1 MNKNFKI
8 ATSALLSSLLIAGY
22 ALPIHAE
29 GEEETTTEETTT
41 EVESSSGVTKNE
53 SVYAVLNADG
63 SVKTVTVSD
72 TLHSDS
78 GFDNY
83 SDTTSLSN
91 IENLKSNDEVNVSNG
106 NITWNTDST
115 DIYYQGSS
123 KEDLPLDVSIK
134 YYLNDSEYKPSEIV
148 GKSGHVK
155 IKIEV
160 TNNSKQSYTVN
171 DKTYDLVTPFITAAG
186 LMMDEDNFSN
196 VEVNHGT
203 VSSDSS
209 HSIVAAV
216 MIPGLREGLESTI
229 DPDVMN
235 KISDYLIDDITI
247 EADTD
252 NFASPT
258 MMLAAA
264 TSTDALKD
272 QFEGT
277 DISSIFDQLDQL
289 KDATNQLITGT
300 QSLYD
305 GAVQLNDGVGT
316 LQDGATSLQSGA
328 SQVATGASTLAGGLE
343 TLNSKSSEL
352 TAGSAQLKDGVMTL
366 VKTVL
371 SSQGYDTTN
380 IDWSNYATT
389 LASSSYMGLNQ
400 TQIDGAR
407 EKVKTAVST
416 QLSNANISLPTGVT
430 VDNIVDTL
438 IYMSAGSNPT
448 SSDALTQSVTAA
460 SEQLLAAL
468 TVLNSDAYKNA
479 EKVATEYA
487 ENTLFDANGAV
498 QNTSDATYG
507 TVNTAIQNALS
518 AIKTAKGATSY
529 TDKQMFEATLRSINS
544 ENMNQS
550 ALVFAYAITS
560 NTNNSTDINAL
571 LENSAKVLTPAKQAK
586 EALETVIAGSDE
598 TKEAIKG
605 VLAAVVAGEAN
616 SSFTQLLTLLNGAN
630 ALDSGINQY
639 TAGVASAATG
649 SATLASGA
657 QQVSDGASKLSSGTD
672 TLKSGSQQ
680 LADGAKTLKDGM
692 EQYNDEAIS
701 KLTDNSKIS
710 TIEDL
715 ADLFNTI
722 QEDGDSYNNYSGI
735 STGTEGSVK
744 FIYKVNGVEST
755 STSSKTTTTDTEED
769 SKDDE
774 TFLDRLVGLF
784 DVSSLFSKD

>member
-1 MNKNFKI
+1 MNKNIKI

-29 GEEETTTEETTT
+29 GEEETTAEETTT

-53 SVYAVLNADG
+53 SVYTVLNADG
-63 SVKTVTVSD
+63 TVKTVTVSD

-78 GFDNY
+78 GFNNY

-106 NITWNTDST
+106 SITWNTDST

-123 KEDLPLDVSIK
+123 KEDLPLNVSIK
-134 YYLNDSEYKPSEIV
+134 YYLNDKEYKPSEIV

-235 KISDYLIDDITI
+235 KISDYLINDITI

-316 LQDGATSLQSGA
+316 LQDGATSLQDGA

-416 QLSNANISLPTGVT
+416 QLSNANVSLPTGVT

-438 IYMSAGSNPT
+438 IYMSASSNPT

-460 SEQLLAAL
+460 SQQLLTAL

-479 EKVATEYA
+479 VAIVNEA
-487 ENTLFDANGAV
+487 KDNTLFDENGAV
-498 QNTSDATYG
+498 KSTSDTTYG
-507 TVNTAIQNALS
+507 TLNTAVKNTLDAIKASYSALS
-518 AIKTAKGATSY
+518 NY
-529 TDKQMFEATLRSINS
+529 TEAQVFKYVTETMIGGDSG
-544 ENMNQS
+544 

-560 NTNNSTDINAL
+560 NTNNSTDITTL
-571 LENSAKVLTPAKQAK
+571 IKNSASVLTSAQQAQTS
-586 EALETVIAGSDE
+586 LTTVVAGSKE
-598 TKEAIKG
+598 TKETIKG

-755 STSSKTTTTDTEED
+755 STTSKTTTTDTEED